1 MSFQSIRLLIQRQFA
16 FILALALT
24 FVLISFLDVSAL
36 ANAQPTESNPITTIL
51 LVRHADRGPDDSLT
65 PDGVARANE
74 LVHVLEKANIK
85 AIFRTNTLR
94 SKQTVQPLAD
104 VLSLTPIEYA
114 YPSNNYQDLTNP
126 IFSSY
131 IGQVVFVASHTD
143 TLGAIIKA
151 LNGNPDNCRLS
162 GNEFDNLCVISVG
175 KSNQTSVVN
184 LQYGKA
190 SP

>member
-1 MSFQSIRLLIQRQFA
+1 MLFQSIRLLIQKQFL
-16 FILALALT
+16 FTLALVLS
-24 FVLISFLDVSAL
+24 FVLISFLDVSAS
-36 ANAQPTESNPITTIL
+36 AHAQPPESNPITTIL
-51 LVRHADRGPDDSLT
+51 LVRHADRGQDDNLT
-65 PDGVARANE
+65 SDGVVRAKE

-94 SKQTVQPLAD
+94 SKQTVQPLAEF
-104 VLSLTPIEYA
+104 LSLTPIEYA

-131 IGQVVFVASHTD
+131 IGQVVFVAGHTD
-143 TLGAIIKA
+143 TLEAITKS
-151 LNGNPDNCRLS
+151 LNGNPDNCSLS
-162 GNEFDNLCVISVG
+162 GNEFDNLCVISTG
-175 KSNQTSVVN
+175 KPNQTSVVN